1 MKRVLKWIAIVVVIL
16 IIIVI
21 ALPFVV
27 DVNMFRPRIEAEL
40 TNALGRK
47 VTVGNLKL
55 SLISGSLAADN
66 IAIADDPAFSNQ
78 PFVKADAL
86 NVGVNLMPLI
96 FSKTLEVRDITLTR
110 PQVSLIRTPQG
121 KWNFSSLGNK
131 SGESSPQTSSA
142 PANEPSAPAKKGAQ
156 QPTPAKPAE
165 NQSQNQSAQK
175 SAPSPGAQSQSEQ
188 GLEQN
193 LSVAALNI
201 RSGQITV
208 ADTNAPSKA
217 RVYRNV
223 DVTVKNF
230 SFTSQFPFTLS
241 ADLPGGGNAKL
252 DGTGGPVNRGDTSLT
267 PLQAKVSVNQLDL
280 AKSGFVDPS
289 SGFAGSLNF
298 AGTVESDGNQA
309 RSMGDATAT
318 GLKLSPKGTPA
329 SKPIALKYATNYN
342 LQKETGQLTQG
353 DVSAGKAS
361 AKLSGTFDLHG
372 PTAVLNMKLDADNMP
387 VEDLQTLLPAL
398 GVELPKGS
406 SLQGGTLSAD
416 LNINGPV
423 NAMNITGPVRL
434 ANTKLAGF
442 DMGSK
447 LSAISALS
455 GAKTGPDTT
464 IQNFSSDVHYSPSGI
479 QTQNVNL
486 VIPAIGTITGSGMVS
501 PQNALD
507 YHMSAALNGAVV
519 SGLSKVAGLSGNG
532 TTIPFFITGTA
543 SDPKFMPDVKGMV
556 SGQLGKQLGGVL
568 GKQLG
573 NNSNNPNGQNEQ
585 GVVNAIGGLFGKKKK
600 Q

>member
-1 MKRVLKWIAIVVVIL
+1 MKRLIKWIAIVIAIL
-16 IIIVI
+16 IVVAL
-21 ALPFVV
+21 ALPFLI
-27 DVNMFRPRIEAEL
+27 DVNTFRPRIESEL

-55 SLISGSLAADN
+55 SLWSGSLAADN
-66 IAIADDPAFSNQ
+66 IAIADDLAYGSA
-78 PFVKADAL
+78 PFVKAEAL
-86 NVGVNLMPLI
+86 NVGVNMVPLI
-96 FSKTLEVRDITLTR
+96 LSKKLEIRDITLTH
-110 PQVSLIRTPQG
+110 PQVSLLRTPGG
-121 KWNFSSLGNK
+121 KWNFSTLGSKQGETQTPEAMPVQPGTQSNK
-131 SGESSPQTSSA
+131 A
-142 PANEPSAPAKKGAQ
+142 KPA
-156 QPTPAKPAE
+156 PAKPAAS
-165 NQSQNQSAQK
+165 QTQSASQNA
-175 SAPSPGAQSQSEQ
+175 APFPADKTQSEQ

-193 LSVAALNI
+193 LSVGQLNI
-201 RSGQITV
+201 RSGQITI

-223 DVTVKNF
+223 DVSVKDF

-252 DGTGGPVNRGDTSLT
+252 DGTAGPINRSDTSLT

-280 AKSGFVDPS
+280 AKSGFIDPS
-289 SGFAGSLNF
+289 SGFSGTVNF
-298 AGTVESDGNQA
+298 AGTVESDGSQA
-309 RSMGDATAT
+309 RSMGNATAN

-329 SKPIALKYATNYN
+329 QKAVAMKYATTYN
-342 LQKETGQLTQG
+342 LAKENGQLTQG
-353 DVSAGKAS
+353 DVSVGKAG
-361 AKLSGTFDLHG
+361 AKLSGTFDVHG
-372 PTAVLNMKLDADNMP
+372 SNAVLNMKLNADNMP

-416 LNINGPV
+416 FTINGPV
-423 NAMNITGPVRL
+423 NALVINGPVKL

-447 LSAISALS
+447 LSAISALG

-464 IQNFSSDVHYSPSGI
+464 IQNFSSDVHYSPSGV

-486 VIPAIGTITGSGMVS
+486 VIPAIGTITGAGTVS

-507 YHMSAALNGAVV
+507 YKMSAALNGAVV
-519 SGLSKVAGLSGNG
+519 SGLSKMAGMSGGG
-532 TTIPFFITGTA
+532 TSIPFFIQGTA
-543 SDPKFMPDVKGMV
+543 SDPKFVPDVKGMV
-556 SGQLGKQLGGVL
+556 SGQLGSQLSKRL
-568 GKQLG
+568 GTNVPG
-573 NNSNNPNGQNEQ
+573 GQNTQ
-585 GVVNAIGGLFGKKKK
+585 GVVDAIGGLFGKKKK